1 MEHLRTGPKCST
13 TNKNL
18 QKIYKEQKK
27 KEIIRKEIE
36 KQKKTKFSAYFFV
49 NKCCKKEV
57 LLI

>member
-27 KEIIRKEIE
+27 EEIIRKEIE
-36 KQKKTKFSAYFFV
+36 KQKKTKFSA
-49 NKCCKKEV
+49 
-57 LLI
+57 

>member
-1 MEHLRTGPKCST
+1 MEHLRTSPKCST

-36 KQKKTKFSAYFFV
+36 KQKKTKFSA
-49 NKCCKKEV
+49 
-57 LLI
+57 